1 MLCFGYFILS
11 GKLSRITI
19 SPAPLLKRYGVKHR
33 HPVYMFMYVD
43 ILSEYSGNWEVF
55 IRWHKRSVNQ
65 PRPSVCPSVPLGW
78 GDVCRVRSDVILC
91 DALYRQQ
98 LYMRV
103 HNELENVA
111 KTPLKKTLKTPVKK
125 PTVKTLKKRNKN
137 VKKPKL
143 IKVASVSLWRPVVLR
158 VCRPTR
164 LPSYA
169 SAILRACRPTRLPSY
184 ASAVLRVCRLTRP
197 PSYAGRRRIDYSSVS
212 ALSGNFPVSP
222 PPHRPPA
229 AALSLRAMN
238 PTRRVESFESALM
251 SVESDPVASGGGAM
265 PICGR

>member
-1 MLCFGYFILS
+1 
-11 GKLSRITI
+11 
-19 SPAPLLKRYGVKHR
+19 
-33 HPVYMFMYVD
+33 
-43 ILSEYSGNWEVF
+43 
-55 IRWHKRSVNQ
+55 
-65 PRPSVCPSVPLGW
+65 
-78 GDVCRVRSDVILC
+78 
-91 DALYRQQ
+91 
-98 LYMRV
+98 MRV

-265 PICGR
+265 PICGRWLPAPAGRPAGRVSPRQHVLIAASRLWWTRRRASLAPVSSLISGVRGSGRSLHAPCTLQIIYVSRSGGSGGRRWRSRVSSYLRTTFARCQ